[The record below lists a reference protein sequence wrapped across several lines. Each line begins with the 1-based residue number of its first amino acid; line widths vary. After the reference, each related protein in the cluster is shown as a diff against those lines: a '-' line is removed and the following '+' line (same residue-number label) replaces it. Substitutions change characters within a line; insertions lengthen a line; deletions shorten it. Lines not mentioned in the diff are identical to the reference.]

1 MTTPLPRALPALLR
15 LSARLHV
22 TRQRGVAPRGC
33 ARPRNAASAAM
44 ASRYK
49 PAVVTVGDELVMGER
64 PTNSNERWLC
74 AQLTARGHPARVV
87 LQLPDD
93 AAVIGLWL
101 QHLLTSGHTPVLCA
115 GGMGGTHDDKTRE
128 GVALALGVPLER
140 HAACDVLLAAKYA
153 ASADGLGYTEERQR
167 MAMLPR
173 GAELV
178 ANPIGA
184 PGLALRGVYAFPG
197 FPSMLHPMATAV
209 LDGLMPPPADADA
222 RVTLEAALPLTE
234 AALAMRCEAF
244 AAAWSAAQLG
254 IYPSD
259 AQFGKL
265 VKLRLRVRARCVAC
279 LCVCM
284 CVRSACRADISRFC
298 SCGRSRRQCAAGDV
312 PCQAAFWQLVAGAEA
327 EYGVRASNRLGPG
340 ADTPPS
346 SML

>member
-15 LSARLHV
+15 LSARLR
-22 TRQRGVAPRGC
+22 TRPRGAPLGGC
-33 ARPRNAASAAM
+33 ARLRHAASATAAAAAAM
-44 ASRYK
+44 AAPFK

-64 PTNSNERWLC
+64 PTNNNERWLC

-93 AAVIGLWL
+93 DAVIGFWL
-101 QHLLTSGHTPVLCA
+101 AQLLASGHAPVLCA

-128 GVALALGVPLER
+128 GVARALGVPLER
-140 HAACDVLLAAKYA
+140 HAACDALLATKYA
-153 ASADGLGYTEERQR
+153 AAADGLGYTEERQR
-167 MAMLPR
+167 MALLPR
-173 GAELV
+173 GAELL

-244 AAAWSAAQLG
+244 AVVWTAAQLG

-265 VKLRLRVRARCVAC
+265 VKLRLRVRRCVT
-279 LCVCM
+279 CV
-284 CVRSACRADISRFC
+284 VR
-298 SCGRSRRQCAAGDV
+298 
-312 PCQAAFWQLVAGAEA
+312 
-327 EYGVRASNRLGPG
+327 
-340 ADTPPS
+340 
-346 SML
+346 